1 MKWITFKLQRAPG
14 FRFNLYDAGYIVMM
28 AGIVAFT
35 GRWTPGTTL
44 WAVTL
49 HVGVTFF
56 LFCNVFRIGNLL
68 EALWY
73 LPFAAV
79 AITTL
84 SSLSSLDP
92 TLFWMI
98 VLLVLEPWK
107 WILIAYRI
115 WRGPYVGAGYA
126 LANRWRNRQS

>member
-1 MKWITFKLQRAPG
+1 MRWITFKLQRSPG
-14 FRFNLYDAGYIVMM
+14 FRFNLYDAGYIVMI
-28 AGIVAFT
+28 AGIALLT
-35 GRWTPGTTL
+35 ERWTSGTTL
-44 WAVTL
+44 WAVPL
-49 HVGVTFF
+49 HVGFTFF

-84 SSLSSLDP
+84 STLSNLD
-92 TLFWMI
+92 LYRFWMI

-126 LANRWRNRQS
+126 LADRWRNRQS